1 VLESEMKSAEEADR
15 TTPGGASAGPQ
26 GNALEHYRMEEV
38 VKRTG
43 LTPRAIRYY
52 EEMGLLSPS
61 GRTAGGF
68 RLFTEAEITL
78 LLRIKELQTL
88 LGFSLAEI
96 KDILDADAVRAEIR
110 LAYQHTTD
118 PGTRVGLLDQAVGL
132 VESQLRVISE
142 RMARLKKL
150 DDELQGRLARL
161 RGLREQV
168 FQTQAPSLQVSGDG
182 EARDEARD
190 GR

>member
-1 VLESEMKSAEEADR
+1 MKSAEETHGAA
-15 TTPGGASAGPQ
+15 PGGEAVGPQ
-26 GNALEHYRMEEV
+26 GSALEHYRMEEV

-43 LTPRAIRYY
+43 LTPRSIRYY

-96 KDILDADAVRAEIR
+96 KEILDADAVRAEIR
-110 LAYQHTTD
+110 LAYQHATD
-118 PGTRVGLLDQAVGL
+118 PTTRLGLLDQAVGL
-132 VESQLRVISE
+132 AESQVRIISE

-150 DDELQGRLARL
+150 GDELQGRLARL

-182 EARDEARD
+182 EAREEAREE
-190 GR
+190 R